1 MRNLRWKRFS
11 AVPESNNSHIT
22 TGNDTTSTQLL
33 GIRPTLISYICVVTL
48 KNKQQQQQKKQY
60 DWWNVTSGPAFCL
73 VYWCCLS
80 HDFCSYFKSHPREI
94 KLLNLWNLF
103 VCIQS
108 RKCLLNPHKAF
119 LSACPPTLFLSSS
132 QCTCLVCLFLLCLTL
147 PDGFSVSGLGDWF
160 QLWAA
165 GRRAACTLMCSR
177 NCTLWRIT
185 GLLIHSRDRVSKTWE
200 EWKKPY
206 WNCNARTG
214 EKSKK
219 RGKRKQVN
227 M

>member
-1 MRNLRWKRFS
+1 MERYIWTSVLFS
-11 AVPESNNSHIT
+11 
-22 TGNDTTSTQLL
+22 LL
-33 GIRPTLISYICVVTL
+33 MLPISWFVLISNHTQGKLNCSTYETFLSVSS
-48 KNKQQQQQKKQY
+48 QG
-60 DWWNVTSGPAFCL
+60 NVYLIHTRLFCL
-73 VYWCCLS
+73 HVHLHSFCLPL
-80 HDFCSYFKSHPREI
+80 H
-94 KLLNLWNLF
+94 
-103 VCIQS
+103 V
-108 RKCLLNPHKAF
+108 
-119 LSACPPTLFLSSS
+119 
-132 QCTCLVCLFLLCLTL
+132 LVCLFLLCLTL

>member
-80 HDFCSYFKSHPREI
+80 HDFCSFKSHPREI

-119 LSACPPTLFLSSS
+119 LSACPPTLCLPLHV
-132 QCTCLVCLFLLCLTL
+132 LVCLFLLCLTL

>member
-1 MRNLRWKRFS
+1 MRNLGWKRFS

-48 KNKQQQQQKKQY
+48 KNKQQQKKKQY

-73 VYWCCLS
+73 VYWCRLS

-108 RKCLLNPHKAF
+108 RKCLLNPHRAF

-132 QCTCLVCLFLLCLTL
+132 PCTCVSFSSGWPSLMV
-147 PDGFSVSGLGDWF
+147 SVSQDWVIDSSSGRLEDE
-160 QLWAA
+160 QPAHWCAA
-165 GRRAACTLMCSR
+165 GTALCDE
-177 NCTLWRIT
+177 
-185 GLLIHSRDRVSKTWE
+185 LL
-200 EWKKPY
+200 
-206 WNCNARTG
+206 AF
-214 EKSKK
+214 
-219 RGKRKQVN
+219 
-227 M
+227 

>member
-48 KNKQQQQQKKQY
+48 KNKQQQEQKKQY
-60 DWWNVTSGPAFCL
+60 DWWNITSGPAFCL

-80 HDFCSYFKSHPREI
+80 HDFCSYFKSHLREI

-132 QCTCLVCLFLLCLTL
+132 PCTC
-147 PDGFSVSGLGDWF
+147 VSLSPLSDPPWWF
-160 QLWAA
+160 QCL
-165 GRRAACTLMCSR
+165 
-177 NCTLWRIT
+177 RI
-185 GLLIHSRDRVSKTWE
+185 GWLIPALGGWKTSSLHTDVHQE
-200 EWKKPY
+200 LHFVTNY
-206 WNCNARTG
+206 WPFNT
-214 EKSKK
+214 
-219 RGKRKQVN
+219 Q
-227 M
+227 